1 MTIPAKSVM
10 TTDIVTVSP
19 ETTVAETARRMLIHH
34 VTALPVVDPD
44 NRPLGL
50 VSEGDV
56 MRHFGAQFQ
65 SKRAQWLRMLAEGET
80 LAPEFLAE
88 IRLNQQHVREIMH
101 AAIISADEEASLAE
115 LADLMLKHG
124 IKRVPI
130 LRDGVLVG
138 MSAAPMWFGP
148 WSKTWTICLSRRT
161 SAGSWS
167 AGPHNP
173 PAQRP
178 VGDRQQRHGDDLRC
192 ARQGDRPREHQR
204 QYAYRGT
211 GKTAYRA

>member
-10 TTDIVTVSP
+10 TTDIVAVSSQ
-19 ETTVAETARRMLIHH
+19 TTVAEAARRMLIHH
-34 VTALPVVDPD
+34 VSAVPILDLD
-44 NRPLGL
+44 NRPLGM

-56 MRHFGAQFQ
+56 MRYFGAQFQ

-88 IRLNQQHVREIMH
+88 IRLNQRHVSEIMRTPVV
-101 AAIISADEEASLAE
+101 SAGEEASLAE

-138 MSAAPMWFGP
+138 MV
-148 WSKTWTICLSRRT
+148 SRSDVIR
-161 SAGSWS
+161 AVVE
-167 AGPHNP
+167 NL
-173 PAQRP
+173 
-178 VGDRQQRHGDDLRC
+178 DDLLE
-192 ARQGDRPREHQR
+192 P
-204 QYAYRGT
+204 T
-211 GKTAYRA
+211 N

>member
-19 ETTVAETARRMLIHH
+19 ETTIVETARRMLKQR
-34 VTALPVVDPD
+34 VSAMPVVDPD
-44 NRPLGL
+44 RRPLGL

-56 MRHFGAQFQ
+56 MRHFSAQFQ
-65 SKRAQWLRMLAEGET
+65 SKRAQWLRMLAEGEK

-88 IRLNQQHVREIMH
+88 IRLNQHHVREIMH
-101 AAIISADEEASLAE
+101 TAIISAGEEASLAE

-138 MSAAPMWFGP
+138 
-148 WSKTWTICLSRRT
+148 IVSRTDVVR
-161 SAGSWS
+161 AVVE
-167 AGPHNP
+167 NL
-173 PAQRP
+173 
-178 VGDRQQRHGDDLRC
+178 DDLLE
-192 ARQGDRPREHQR
+192 P
-204 QYAYRGT
+204 T
-211 GKTAYRA
+211 N

>member
-10 TTDIVTVSP
+10 TTNLVTVSP
-19 ETTVAETARRMLIHH
+19 ETTVAEAARCMLTHH
-34 VTALPVVDPD
+34 VTAVPVVDPE

-50 VSEGDV
+50 ISEGDV

-65 SKRAQWLRMLAEGET
+65 SKRAQWLRMLAEGEA

-88 IRLNQQHVREIMH
+88 IRLNQQHARDIMQR
-101 AAIISADEEASLAE
+101 AIISADEETSLAE

-138 MSAAPMWFGP
+138 
-148 WSKTWTICLSRRT
+148 IVSRADVVR
-161 SAGSWS
+161 SVVE
-167 AGPHNP
+167 
-173 PAQRP
+173 RL
-178 VGDRQQRHGDDLRC
+178 DDLLEPT
-192 ARQGDRPREHQR
+192 D
-204 QYAYRGT
+204 
-211 GKTAYRA
+211 